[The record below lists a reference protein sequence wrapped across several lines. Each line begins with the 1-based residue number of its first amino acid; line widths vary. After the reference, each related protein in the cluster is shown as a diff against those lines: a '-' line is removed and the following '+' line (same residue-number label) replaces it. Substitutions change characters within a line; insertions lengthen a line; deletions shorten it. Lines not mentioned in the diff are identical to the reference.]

1 MNLNRKGFTL
11 VELIVTIVIM
21 GFISLM
27 AFPSIN
33 NALKSNKT
41 SACKYY
47 EKTIILSAKSY
58 MQKESTDILEN
69 SNINFRLTNPSY
81 GYKLTAK
88 DLIDAGYLE
97 PYKDSN
103 SKINTTATGAYV
115 IVKLNQET
123 DTYTYNVK
131 LECINNNGKV
141 IYSK

>member
-1 MNLNRKGFTL
+1 MMNLNKKGFTL
-11 VELIVTIVIM
+11 VELIATIVIM

-33 NALKSNKT
+33 NAINANKT

-58 MQKESTDILEN
+58 VQKESVDMLEN
-69 SNINFRLTNPSY
+69 NNINYRLTNL

-97 PYKDSN
+97 PYKDNN
-103 SKINTTATGAYV
+103 SQINTTASGAYV
-115 IVKLNQET
+115 MVKLNQET

-131 LECINNNGKV
+131 LECKNNNGKV